1 MEDLADRGLH
11 GQAAD
16 VNEAAGSTS
25 QRPTVW
31 IVLRDA
37 ALAWIEHRNIGT
49 AAALAYY
56 AAFSLAPV
64 LVIAVTLSGVFYGR
78 ASVEGHVVE
87 QFKDLLGQ
95 SGAELL
101 QRMIQASYLSTASWQ
116 AGLIGLGGILIG
128 ATALFGELSA
138 AFGRIFGTQ
147 RTYRYAW
154 LSAVME
160 RLKGLTLVIGIGFL
174 LVVSLLVSAGLVV
187 VGEWVARWSQA
198 EAVLLSLLQ
207 AGVSLLMLSLL
218 FGMMLRLMAPV
229 RLKPMTVAAGALTTS
244 VLFEIGKWGLGLY
257 LGQGVVGSVFG
268 AAGTLAVLLVWLNYV
283 SMVILFGV
291 ELTYQFYRHQD
302 VLKRKKKP

>member
-1 MEDLADRGLH
+1 VTGN
-11 GQAAD
+11 AA
-16 VNEAAGSTS
+16 ALR
-25 QRPTVW
+25 RPTVW

-37 ALAWIEHRNIGT
+37 ALAWIDHRNIGT

-87 QFKDLLGQ
+87 QFRELLGT

-101 QRMIQASYLSTASWQ
+101 QRMIQASYLSPSSWQ

-138 AFGRIFGTQ
+138 AFERIFGTQ
-147 RTYRYAW
+147 RSYRYAW
-154 LSAVME
+154 LGAVME

-174 LVVSLLVSAGLVV
+174 LVVSLLVSAGLVA
-187 VGEWVARWSQA
+187 VGDWVARWSQA
-198 EAVLLSLLQ
+198 EAVLLSILQ

-229 RLKPMTVAAGALTTS
+229 RLKPATVAAGALTTS

-268 AAGTLAVLLVWLNYV
+268 AAGTLAVMLVWLNYV

-291 ELTYQFYRHQD
+291 ELTYQFYRYQD
-302 VLKRKKKP
+302 VLRIRRR

>member
-11 GQAAD
+11 EEQAGVD
-16 VNEAAGSTS
+16 DGAAAVKR
-25 QRPTVW
+25 RPTVW

-78 ASVEGHVVE
+78 ESVEGHVVE

-101 QRMIQASYLSTASWQ
+101 QSMIQASYLSTASWQ

-138 AFGRIFGTQ
+138 AFERIFGTQ

-244 VLFEIGKWGLGLY
+244 MLFEIGKWGLGLY

-302 VLKRKKKP
+302 VLKRKKRH

>member
-1 MEDLADRGLH
+1 MDDG
-11 GQAAD
+11 AAA
-16 VNEAAGSTS
+16 VK

-78 ASVEGHVVE
+78 ESVEGHVVE

-101 QRMIQASYLSTASWQ
+101 QSMIQASYLSTASWQ

-138 AFGRIFGTQ
+138 AFERIFGTQ

-302 VLKRKKKP
+302 VLKRRKRH

>member
-1 MEDLADRGLH
+1 MDDG
-11 GQAAD
+11 AAA
-16 VNEAAGSTS
+16 VKR
-25 QRPTVW
+25 RPTVW

-78 ASVEGHVVE
+78 ESVEGHVVE

-101 QRMIQASYLSTASWQ
+101 QSMIQASYLSTASWQ

-138 AFGRIFGTQ
+138 AFERIFGTQ

-302 VLKRKKKP
+302 VLKRKKRH

>member
-1 MEDLADRGLH
+1 MDDG
-11 GQAAD
+11 AAA
-16 VNEAAGSTS
+16 VKR
-25 QRPTVW
+25 RPTVW

-78 ASVEGHVVE
+78 ESVEGHVVE

-101 QRMIQASYLSTASWQ
+101 QSMIQASYLSTASWQ

-138 AFGRIFGTQ
+138 AFERIFGTQ

-244 VLFEIGKWGLGLY
+244 MLFEIGKWGLGLY

-302 VLKRKKKP
+302 VLKRKKRH

>member
-1 MEDLADRGLH
+1 MEELANRGLH
-11 GQAAD
+11 AAEPVQDVQA
-16 VNEAAGSTS
+16 ERLPQPS
-25 QRPTVW
+25 VW

-37 ALAWIEHRNIGT
+37 ALAWIDHRNIGT

-78 ASVEGHVVE
+78 ASVEGHVVA
-87 QFKDLLGQ
+87 QFQDLLGS

-101 QRMIQASYLSTASWQ
+101 QKMIQASYLSPKSWQ
-116 AGLIGLGGILIG
+116 AGLIGFVGILVG

-160 RLKGLTLVIGIGFL
+160 RLKGLTLVVGIGFL
-174 LVVSLLVSAGLVV
+174 LVASLLASAGLVA
-187 VGEWVARWSQA
+187 VGEWVARWSRA

-229 RLKPMTVAAGALTTS
+229 KLKPLTVAAGALTTS
-244 VLFEIGKWGLGLY
+244 VLFELGKWALGLY

-291 ELTYQFYRHQD
+291 EITYQLYRYQD
-302 VLKRKKKP
+302 KLVHGH

>member
-11 GQAAD
+11 GQD
-16 VNEAAGSTS
+16 VNGVNGQAAPQ

-37 ALAWIEHRNIGT
+37 VLAWIDHRNIGT

-87 QFKDLLGQ
+87 QFRELLGA

-101 QRMIQASYLSTASWQ
+101 QRMIQASYLSPSSWQ

-187 VGEWVARWSQA
+187 VSDWVARWSQA
-198 EAVLLSLLQ
+198 EAVLLSVLQ

-229 RLKPMTVAAGALTTS
+229 RLKPATVAAGALTTS

-268 AAGTLAVLLVWLNYV
+268 AAGTLAVMLVWLNYV

-291 ELTYQFYRHQD
+291 ELTYQFYRYQD
-302 VLKRKKKP
+302 VLKIRRP

>member
-1 MEDLADRGLH
+1 MDQGQDKPAGGL
-11 GQAAD
+11 GQ
-16 VNEAAGSTS
+16 
-25 QRPTVW
+25 PTVW

-37 ALAWIEHRNIGT
+37 ALAWIDHRNIGT

-78 ASVEGHVVE
+78 ASVEGHVVS
-87 QFKDLLGQ
+87 QFQDLLGP

-101 QRMIQASYLSTASWQ
+101 QKMIQASYLSPSSWQ
-116 AGLIGLGGILIG
+116 AGLIGLVGILVG

-147 RTYRYAW
+147 RSYRYAW

-160 RLKGLTLVIGIGFL
+160 RLKGLTLVVGIGFL
-174 LVVSLLVSAGLVV
+174 LVASLLASAGLVA
-187 VGEWVARWSQA
+187 VGEWVARWSRA

-207 AGVSLLMLSLL
+207 AGVSLAMLSAL

-229 RLKPMTVAAGALTTS
+229 TLKPLTVAAGALTTS
-244 VLFEIGKWGLGLY
+244 VLFELGKWALGLY
-257 LGQGVVGSVFG
+257 LGQGMVGSVFG

-291 ELTYQFYRHQD
+291 EITYQLYRYQD
-302 VLKRKKKP
+302 SLGTHHHAGGGA

>member
-1 MEDLADRGLH
+1 M
-11 GQAAD
+11 
-16 VNEAAGSTS
+16 
-25 QRPTVW
+25 
-31 IVLRDA
+31 
-37 ALAWIEHRNIGT
+37 AWIDHRNIGT

-78 ASVEGHVVE
+78 ASVEGHVVA
-87 QFKDLLGQ
+87 QFQDLLGQ

-101 QRMIQASYLSTASWQ
+101 QKMIQASYLSPSSWQ
-116 AGLIGLGGILIG
+116 AGLIGLVGILVG

-147 RTYRYAW
+147 RSYRYAW
-154 LSAVME
+154 LGAVME
-160 RLKGLTLVIGIGFL
+160 RLKGLTLVVGIGFL
-174 LVVSLLVSAGLVV
+174 LVASLLASAGLVA
-187 VGEWVARWSQA
+187 VGEWVARWSRA

-207 AGVSLLMLSLL
+207 AGVSLLMLSVL

-229 RLKPMTVAAGALTTS
+229 KLRPLTVAAGALTTS
-244 VLFEIGKWGLGLY
+244 VLFELGKWALGLY

-268 AAGTLAVLLVWLNYV
+268 AAGTLAVMLVWLNYV

-291 ELTYQFYRHQD
+291 EITYQLYRYQD
-302 VLKRKKKP
+302 RLVRS